1 MSHTVRTYTRTVNG
15 RTVRVSTHSRD
26 DDGGTISS
34 PEEEQ
39 AQRKR
44 HQFEARVLRERQQAE
59 AIYPARSRR
68 TPGERRKRQRGPS
81 PAKAKRHAK
90 KALRLWRRHKVQA
103 VFHAGAAAGHLGSWA
118 AWKGGKAA
126 WRGGRRAGRAAK
138 RAWQA
143 WQARRVST

>member
-1 MSHTVRTYTRTVNG
+1 MSHTVRTHTRTVNG
-15 RTVRVSTHSRD
+15 RTVRVSTHTRD
-26 DDGGTISS
+26 DDGGTIPS

-59 AIYPARSRR
+59 AIYPVRSRR

-81 PAKAKRHAK
+81 PKKAKRHAK
-90 KALRLWRRHKVQA
+90 KAARLWRRHKVKA
-103 VFHAGAAAGHLGSWA
+103 VFHAGVAAGHLGSWA

-126 WRGGRRAGRAAK
+126 WRGSRRAGRAAK

-143 WQARRVST
+143 WRARRVST